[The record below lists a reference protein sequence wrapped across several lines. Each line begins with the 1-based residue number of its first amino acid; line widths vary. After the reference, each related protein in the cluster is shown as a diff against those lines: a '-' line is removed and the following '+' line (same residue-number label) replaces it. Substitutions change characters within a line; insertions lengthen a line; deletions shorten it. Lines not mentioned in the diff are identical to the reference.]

1 MYLVCVKES
10 DLRRPRNITPI
21 YFAFHRL
28 IQHEETKEWQLGNC
42 VNRNF
47 NPSIKSAGE
56 KQLITLDK
64 LMIDTSNQDTSRQYL
79 FWKAQFN
86 NYCNYTG
93 ASDEE
98 RLGILVGKIEVN
110 VYDYIEGID
119 NINDALV
126 RLDEVFKKKPMK
138 FLHAMY

>member
-1 MYLVCVKES
+1 M
-10 DLRRPRNITPI
+10 
-21 YFAFHRL
+21 
-28 IQHEETKEWQLGNC
+28 TKTKNGNSQTASTGISIPQL
-42 VNRNF
+42 
-47 NPSIKSAGE
+47 NPPGK

-64 LMIDTSNQDTSRQYL
+64 LVIDTSNQDTSRQYL

-98 RLGILVGKIEVN
+98 RLGISVGKIEVN
-110 VYDYIEGID
+110 VYDYIEDID

-126 RLDEVFKKKPMK
+126 RLEEVF
-138 FLHAMY
+138 